1 MKKIFSYILPMFA
14 ALSFASCS
22 DLSSLENRVDSLE
35 SRVEALEK
43 GVNKI
48 NERVEAVQKLV
59 EGGTVSNV
67 VEKDGVYTITF
78 ADGKT
83 ITLNQGSVGVANPPV
98 MTVDGEGYWMVDYGK
113 GPEYVLSGDQ
123 KIKAIGTDG
132 VTPIFG
138 VDAESYWTVSYN
150 GGQSYEQVKDVNGN
164 PVKAVPDGGAVEDK
178 WFNSVSNTGTYLNVE
193 LKDGRVC
200 KLPIDVGF
208 SCVIDETAKLVY
220 FAPGETKT
228 FNLKMKSVASLMVT
242 APQGWTASVQ
252 SAVLSV
258 TAPLPT
264 KAISADSKTD
274 VCILAFSSNNLSSI
288 SKLRVALGTMPP
300 VSYPG
305 LYGKYYAGEDVTA
318 GDIVANKTNYPTV
331 NYITSSSEDKTLKTG
346 VNFVEADAMAEFPA
360 AGVKLP
366 IIVVGNVEGTRAELK
381 TTGQIKLLSTE
392 TIADN
397 VVVFKGIKL
406 STAGIGEGY
415 LLSNTMDNAIS
426 NFGFYDCR
434 LDVVGDKNLSYM
446 PVNRPVKAFVMRDCD
461 VKANSTKTPCYILQM
476 GNFEYEMSKL
486 SFVNNIFWSDMETV
500 TAEKAFA
507 LYSGRKVTTTELTVT
522 NNTIVNLYPQ
532 KSYAFCQVADMKG
545 GKISNNLFY
554 FDNYTVAAGDS
565 YTGIVKEEIK
575 ANVDE
580 SQYDS
585 FKMNYAIYAVDAVP
599 AKKMKVGQNTNKGQI
614 YNKNEADAAEM
625 FDFTPGST
633 NFDIAAG
640 IFKPKDPK
648 FGAKR

>member
-113 GPEYVLSGDQ
+113 GPEYVLSGNQ

-178 WFNSVSNTGTYLNVE
+178 WFNSVSATDGYLKVE

-200 KLPIDVGF
+200 KLPIDNGF

-228 FNLKMKSVASLMVT
+228 FNLKMTSVASLMVT
-242 APQGWTASVQ
+242 APQGWTASVE

-305 LYGKYYAGEDVTA
+305 LYGKYYGGEDVIV
-318 GDIVANKTNYPTV
+318 GDIVVNKTNYPTV

-360 AGVKLP
+360 AGVELP
-366 IIVVGNVEGTRAELK
+366 IIVAGNVEGTRAELK
-381 TTGQIKLLSTE
+381 TKSQIKLLSTE
-392 TIADN
+392 KTADN
-397 VVVFKGIKL
+397 VVIFKGIKL

-415 LLSNTMDNAIS
+415 LLSNTMDNAI
-426 NFGFYDCR
+426 NNLEFYDCR
-434 LDVVGDKNLSYM
+434 LDVVEDKNLSYM
-446 PVNRPVKAFVMRDCD
+446 LAARPVLSFEMKDCD
-461 VKANSTKTPCYILQM
+461 VLVNSSKTNCYILQM
-476 GNFEYEMSKL
+476 QASDYSMQKL
-486 SFVNNIFWSDMETV
+486 AFTNNIFWSDTENG
-500 TAEKAFA
+500 TAGFV
-507 LYSGRKVTTTELTVT
+507 LYSDRQATISNVTIN
-522 NNTIVNLYPQ
+522 NNTFVNVYPPAAYGYGQ
-532 KSYAFCQVADMKG
+532 MKSFSAG
-545 GKISNNLFY
+545 TISNNLVY
-554 FDNYTVAAGDS
+554 FENYQNRVAGKYS
-565 YTGIVKEEIK
+565 GFVKEENK
-575 ANVDE
+575 LSDDTYNN
-580 SQYDS
+580 SKS
-585 FKMNYAIYAVDAVP
+585 NYVIYASTIP
-599 AKKMKVGQNTNKGQI
+599 EKKLKVGTNATLNPGQI
-614 YNKNEADAAEM
+614 FNKTKAEAATEEM
-625 FDFTPGST
+625 FDFTSGST

-640 IFKPKDPK
+640 IFKPKKPE

>member
-113 GPEYVLSGDQ
+113 GPEYVLSGNQ

-178 WFNSVSNTGTYLNVE
+178 WFNSVSATDGYLKVE

-200 KLPIDVGF
+200 KLPIDIGF

-220 FAPGETKT
+220 FAPGEKKT
-228 FNLKMKSVASLMVT
+228 FKLKMNSVASLMVT
-242 APQGWTASVQ
+242 APQGWTASVER
-252 SAVLSV
+252 AVLSV

-274 VCILAFSSNNLSSI
+274 VCILAISSNNLSSI

-305 LYGKYYAGEDVTA
+305 LYGKYYGGEDVIV
-318 GDIVANKTNYPTV
+318 GDIVVNKTNYPTV

-360 AGVKLP
+360 AGVELP
-366 IIVVGNVEGTRAELK
+366 IIVAGNVEGTRAELK

-392 TIADN
+392 KTADN
-397 VVVFKGIKL
+397 VVIFKGIKL
-406 STAGIGEGY
+406 STAGIGENY
-415 LLSNTMDNAIS
+415 LLSNTLDNAI
-426 NFGFYDCR
+426 NNLEFYDCR
-434 LDVVGDKNLSYM
+434 LDIVEDKILSYM
-446 PVNRPVKAFVMRDCD
+446 LAARPVNSFEMKDCD
-461 VKANSTKTPCYILQM
+461 VLANSSKTNCYILQM
-476 GNFEYEMSKL
+476 QASDYSMQKL
-486 SFVNNIFWSDMETV
+486 VFTNNVFWSDTENG
-500 TAEKAFA
+500 TAGFV
-507 LYSGRKVTTTELTVT
+507 LYSDRQATISNVTIN
-522 NNTIVNLYPQ
+522 NNTFVNVYPPAAYGYGQ
-532 KSYAFCQVADMKG
+532 MKSFSAG
-545 GKISNNLFY
+545 TISNNLVY
-554 FDNYTVAAGDS
+554 FEDYENRVGKKYS
-565 YTGIVKEEIK
+565 GIVKEENK
-575 ANVDE
+575 LSDDTYN
-580 SQYDS
+580 DS
-585 FKMNYAIYAVDAVP
+585 KSNYVIYASTIP
-599 AKKMKVGQNTNKGQI
+599 EKKLKVGTNANLKPGQI
-614 YNKNEADAAEM
+614 FNKTKADPDVAEI
-625 FDFTPGST
+625 FDFTEGST

-640 IFKPKDPK
+640 IFKPKKPE

>member
-113 GPEYVLSGDQ
+113 GPEYVLSGNQ

-200 KLPIDVGF
+200 KLPIDIGF

-220 FAPGETKT
+220 FAPGEKKT
-228 FNLKMKSVASLMVT
+228 FNLKMEKVASLMVT
-242 APQGWTASVQ
+242 APQGWTASVE

-305 LYGKYYAGEDVTA
+305 LYGKYYGGEDVIV
-318 GDIVANKTNYPTV
+318 GDIVVNKTNYPTV

-360 AGVKLP
+360 AGVELP
-366 IIVVGNVEGTRAELK
+366 IIVAGNVEGTRAELK

-392 TIADN
+392 RTADN
-397 VVVFKGIKL
+397 VVIFKGIKL
-406 STAGIGEGY
+406 STAGIGENY
-415 LLSNTMDNAIS
+415 LLSNTLDNAIN

-434 LDVVGDKNLSYM
+434 LDIVEDKILSYM
-446 PVNRPVKAFVMRDCD
+446 LAARPVNSFEMKDCD
-461 VKANSTKTPCYILQM
+461 VLANSSKTNCYILQM
-476 GNFEYEMSKL
+476 QASDYSMQKL
-486 SFVNNIFWSDMETV
+486 VFTNNVFWSDTENG
-500 TAEKAFA
+500 TAGFV
-507 LYSGRKVTTTELTVT
+507 LYSDRQATISNVTIN
-522 NNTIVNLYPQ
+522 NNTFVNVYPPAAYGYGQ
-532 KSYAFCQVADMKG
+532 MKSFSAG
-545 GKISNNLFY
+545 TISNNLVY
-554 FDNYTVAAGDS
+554 FEDYENRVGKKYS
-565 YTGIVKEEIK
+565 GIVKEENK
-575 ANVDE
+575 LSDDTYN
-580 SQYDS
+580 DS
-585 FKMNYAIYAVDAVP
+585 KSNYVIYASTIP
-599 AKKMKVGQNTNKGQI
+599 EKKLKVGTNANLKPGQI
-614 YNKNEADAAEM
+614 FNKTKADPDVAEI
-625 FDFTPGST
+625 FDFTEGST

-640 IFKPKDPK
+640 IFKPKKPE

>member
-1 MKKIFSYILPMFA
+1 MKKIFSYILPVFA

-113 GPEYVLSGDQ
+113 GPEYVLSGNQ

-200 KLPIDVGF
+200 KLPIDIGF

-305 LYGKYYAGEDVTA
+305 LYGKYYAGEDVTV
-318 GDIVANKTNYPTV
+318 GDIVVNKTKYPTV
-331 NYITSSSEDKTLKTG
+331 NYITSSSEDKFLKTG

-397 VVVFKGIKL
+397 VVIFKGIKL

-446 PVNRPVKAFVMRDCD
+446 LAARPVNSFEMKDCD
-461 VKANSTKTPCYILQM
+461 VLANSSKTNCYILQM
-476 GNFEYEMSKL
+476 QASAYSMQKL
-486 SFVNNIFWSDMETV
+486 VFTNNVFWSDTENG
-500 TAEKAFA
+500 TAGFV
-507 LYSGRKVTTTELTVT
+507 LYSDRQATISNVTIN
-522 NNTIVNLYPQ
+522 NNTFVNVYPPAAYGYGQ
-532 KSYAFCQVADMKG
+532 MKSFSAG
-545 GKISNNLFY
+545 TISNNLVY
-554 FDNYTVAAGDS
+554 FENYQNRVGEKYS
-565 YTGIVKEEIK
+565 GFVKEENK
-575 ANVDE
+575 RSDDTYN
-580 SQYDS
+580 DS
-585 FKMNYAIYAVDAVP
+585 KSNYVIYASTIP
-599 AKKMKVGQNTNKGQI
+599 EKKLKVGTNANLKPGQI
-614 YNKNEADAAEM
+614 FNKTKTEAAEM
-625 FDFTPGST
+625 FDFTEGSA
-633 NFDIAAG
+633 NFNIAAG
-640 IFKPKDPK
+640 IFKPKKPEY
-648 FGAKR
+648 GAKR

>member
-35 SRVEALEK
+35 SRVEALEN
-43 GVNKI
+43 GVKKI

-113 GPEYVLSGDQ
+113 GPEYVLSGNQ

-178 WFNSVSNTGTYLNVE
+178 WFNSVSATDGYLKVE
-193 LKDGRVC
+193 LKDGTVC
-200 KLPIDVGF
+200 KLPIDNGF
-208 SCVIDETAKLVY
+208 RCVITGADELVY

-228 FNLKMKSVASLMVT
+228 FDLMMAKVVSLMVT
-242 APQGWTASVQ
+242 APQGWTASVR

-318 GDIVANKTNYPTV
+318 GDIVVNKTNYPTV

-397 VVVFKGIKL
+397 VVIFKGIKL
-406 STAGIGEGY
+406 STAGISEGY

-446 PVNRPVKAFVMRDCD
+446 LAARPVNSFEMKDCD
-461 VKANSTKTPCYILQM
+461 VLANSSKTNCYILQM
-476 GNFEYEMSKL
+476 QASAYSMQKL
-486 SFVNNIFWSDMETV
+486 VFTNNVFWSDTENG
-500 TAEKAFA
+500 TAGFV
-507 LYSGRKVTTTELTVT
+507 LYSDRQATISNVTIN
-522 NNTIVNLYPQ
+522 NNTFVNVYPPAAYGYGQ
-532 KSYAFCQVADMKG
+532 MKSFSAG
-545 GKISNNLFY
+545 TISNNLVY
-554 FDNYTVAAGDS
+554 FENYQNRVGEKYS
-565 YTGIVKEEIK
+565 GFVKEEIK
-575 ANVDE
+575 LSDDTYN
-580 SQYDS
+580 DS
-585 FKMNYAIYAVDAVP
+585 KSNYVIYASTIP
-599 AKKMKVGQNTNKGQI
+599 EKKLKVGTNATLKPGQI
-614 YNKNEADAAEM
+614 FNKTKTEAAEEM

>member
-43 GVNKI
+43 GVNKV

-113 GPEYVLSGDQ
+113 GPEYVLSGNQ

-305 LYGKYYAGEDVTA
+305 LYGKYYSGEDVTV
-318 GDIVANKTNYPTV
+318 GDIVVNKTNYPTV

-397 VVVFKGIKL
+397 VVIFKGIKL

-446 PVNRPVKAFVMRDCD
+446 LAARPVNSFEMKDCD
-461 VKANSTKTPCYILQM
+461 VLANSSKTNCYILQM
-476 GNFEYEMSKL
+476 QASAYSMQKL
-486 SFVNNIFWSDMETV
+486 VFTNNVFWSDTENG
-500 TAEKAFA
+500 TAGFV
-507 LYSGRKVTTTELTVT
+507 LYSDRQATISNVTIN
-522 NNTIVNLYPQ
+522 NNTFVNVYPPAAYGYGQ
-532 KSYAFCQVADMKG
+532 MKSFSAG
-545 GKISNNLFY
+545 TISNNLVY
-554 FDNYTVAAGDS
+554 FENYQNRVGDKYS
-565 YTGIVKEEIK
+565 GIVKEENK
-575 ANVDE
+575 LSDDTYN
-580 SQYDS
+580 DS
-585 FKMNYAIYAVDAVP
+585 KSNYVIYASTIP
-599 AKKMKVGQNTNKGQI
+599 EKKLKVGTNATLKPGQI
-614 YNKNEADAAEM
+614 FNKTKAEAAAEEM
-625 FDFTPGST
+625 FDFTEGST

>member
-113 GPEYVLSGDQ
+113 GPEYVLSGNQ

-305 LYGKYYAGEDVTA
+305 LYGKYYAGEDVTV
-318 GDIVANKTNYPTV
+318 GDIVVNKTNYPTV

-381 TTGQIKLLSTE
+381 ATGQIKLLSTE

-397 VVVFKGIKL
+397 VVIFKGIKL
-406 STAGIGEGY
+406 GTAGISEGY

-446 PVNRPVKAFVMRDCD
+446 LAARPVNSFEMKDCD
-461 VKANSTKTPCYILQM
+461 VLANSSKTNCYILQM
-476 GNFEYEMSKL
+476 QASAYSMQKL
-486 SFVNNIFWSDMETV
+486 VFTNNVFWSDTENGTV
-500 TAEKAFA
+500 GFV
-507 LYSGRKVTTTELTVT
+507 LYSDRQATISNVTIN
-522 NNTIVNLYPQ
+522 NNTFVNVYPPAAYGYGQ
-532 KSYAFCQVADMKG
+532 MKSFSAG
-545 GKISNNLFY
+545 TISNNLVHFE
-554 FDNYTVAAGDS
+554 NYQNRVGEKYS
-565 YTGIVKEEIK
+565 GFVKEENK
-575 ANVDE
+575 LSDDTYN
-580 SQYDS
+580 DS
-585 FKMNYAIYAVDAVP
+585 KSNYVIYASTIP
-599 AKKMKVGQNTNKGQI
+599 EKKLKVGTNATLKPGQI
-614 YNKNEADAAEM
+614 FNKTKTEAAEEM

>member
-113 GPEYVLSGDQ
+113 GPEYVLSGNQ

-200 KLPIDVGF
+200 KLPIDIGF

-220 FAPGETKT
+220 FAPGEKKT
-228 FNLKMKSVASLMVT
+228 FNLKMTSVASLMVT
-242 APQGWTASVQ
+242 APQGWTASVE

-258 TAPLPT
+258 TAPLLT

-305 LYGKYYAGEDVTA
+305 LYGKYYGGEDVIV
-318 GDIVANKTNYPTV
+318 GDIVVNKTNYPTV

-360 AGVKLP
+360 AGVELP
-366 IIVVGNVEGTRAELK
+366 IIVAGNVEGTRAELK

-392 TIADN
+392 RTADN
-397 VVVFKGIKL
+397 VVIFKGIKL

-415 LLSNTMDNAIS
+415 LLSNTMDNAI
-426 NFGFYDCR
+426 NNLEFYDCR
-434 LDVVGDKNLSYM
+434 LDIVEDKNLSYM
-446 PVNRPVKAFVMRDCD
+446 LAARPVLSFEMKDCD
-461 VKANSTKTPCYILQM
+461 VLANSSKTNCYILQM
-476 GNFEYEMSKL
+476 QASDYSMQKL
-486 SFVNNIFWSDMETV
+486 VFTNNVFWSDTENG
-500 TAEKAFA
+500 TAGFV
-507 LYSGRKVTTTELTVT
+507 LYSDRQATISNVTIN
-522 NNTIVNLYPQ
+522 NNTFVNVYPPAAYGYGQ
-532 KSYAFCQVADMKG
+532 MKSFSAG
-545 GKISNNLFY
+545 TISNNLVY
-554 FDNYTVAAGDS
+554 FEDYENRVGAKYSGF
-565 YTGIVKEEIK
+565 VKEENK
-575 ANVDE
+575 LSDDTYNN
-580 SQYDS
+580 SKS
-585 FKMNYAIYAVDAVP
+585 NYVIYASTIP
-599 AKKMKVGQNTNKGQI
+599 EKKLKVGTNATLNPGQI
-614 YNKNEADAAEM
+614 FNKTKAEAATEM
-625 FDFTPGST
+625 FDFTEGST

-640 IFKPKDPK
+640 IFKPKKPEY
-648 FGAKR
+648 GAKR

>member
-35 SRVEALEK
+35 SRVEALEN
-43 GVNKI
+43 GVKKI

-113 GPEYVLSGDQ
+113 GPEYVLSGNQ

-200 KLPIDVGF
+200 KLPIDIGF

-305 LYGKYYAGEDVTA
+305 LYGKYYAGEDVTV
-318 GDIVANKTNYPTV
+318 GDIVVNKTNYPTV

-346 VNFVEADAMAEFPA
+346 VNFVGADAMAEFPA

-397 VVVFKGIKL
+397 VVIFKGIKL

-446 PVNRPVKAFVMRDCD
+446 LAARPVNSFEMKDCD
-461 VKANSTKTPCYILQM
+461 VLANSSKTNCYILQM
-476 GNFEYEMSKL
+476 QASAYSMQKL
-486 SFVNNIFWSDMETV
+486 VFTNNVFWSDTENGTV
-500 TAEKAFA
+500 GFV
-507 LYSGRKVTTTELTVT
+507 LYSDRQATISNVTIN
-522 NNTIVNLYPQ
+522 NNTFVNVYPPAAYGYGQ
-532 KSYAFCQVADMKG
+532 MKSFSAG
-545 GKISNNLFY
+545 TISNNLVY
-554 FDNYTVAAGDS
+554 FENYQNRVGEKYS
-565 YTGIVKEEIK
+565 GFVKEENK
-575 ANVDE
+575 LSDDTYN
-580 SQYDS
+580 DS
-585 FKMNYAIYAVDAVP
+585 KSNYVIYASTIP
-599 AKKMKVGQNTNKGQI
+599 EKKLKVGTNATLKPGQI
-614 YNKNEADAAEM
+614 FNKTKTEAAEEM

>member
-113 GPEYVLSGDQ
+113 GPEYVLSGNQ

-178 WFNSVSNTGTYLNVE
+178 WFNSVSATDGYLNVE

-200 KLPIDVGF
+200 KLPIDIGF

-220 FAPGETKT
+220 FAPGEKKT
-228 FNLKMKSVASLMVT
+228 FNLKMTSVASLMVT
-242 APQGWTASVQ
+242 APQGWTASVE

-274 VCILAFSSNNLSSI
+274 VCILAISSNNLSSI

-305 LYGKYYAGEDVTA
+305 LYGKYYGGEDVIV
-318 GDIVANKTNYPTV
+318 GDIVVNKTNYPTV

-366 IIVVGNVEGTRAELK
+366 IIVAGNVEGTRAELK

-392 TIADN
+392 RTADN
-397 VVVFKGIKL
+397 VVIFKGIKL
-406 STAGIGEGY
+406 STAGIGENY
-415 LLSNTMDNAIS
+415 LLSNTLDNAI
-426 NFGFYDCR
+426 NNLEFYDCR
-434 LDVVGDKNLSYM
+434 LDVVEDKNLSYM
-446 PVNRPVKAFVMRDCD
+446 LAARPVLSFEMKDCD
-461 VKANSTKTPCYILQM
+461 VLANSSKTNCYILQM
-476 GNFEYEMSKL
+476 QASDYSMQKL
-486 SFVNNIFWSDMETV
+486 VFTNNVFWSDTENG
-500 TAEKAFA
+500 TAGFV
-507 LYSGRKVTTTELTVT
+507 LYSDRQATISNVTIN
-522 NNTIVNLYPQ
+522 NNTFVNVYPPAAYGYGQ
-532 KSYAFCQVADMKG
+532 MKSFSAG
-545 GKISNNLFY
+545 TISNNLVY
-554 FDNYTVAAGDS
+554 FENYQNRVGEKYS
-565 YTGIVKEEIK
+565 GIVKEENK
-575 ANVDE
+575 LSDDTYNN
-580 SQYDS
+580 SKS
-585 FKMNYAIYAVDAVP
+585 NYVIYASTIP
-599 AKKMKVGQNTNKGQI
+599 EKKLKVGTNANLKPGQI
-614 YNKNEADAAEM
+614 FNKTKEDPDVAEI

-640 IFKPKDPK
+640 IFKPKKPE

>member
-1 MKKIFSYILPMFA
+1 MKKIFSYILPVFA

-113 GPEYVLSGDQ
+113 GPEYVLSGNQ

-200 KLPIDVGF
+200 KLPIDIGF

-305 LYGKYYAGEDVTA
+305 LYGKYYAGEDVTV
-318 GDIVANKTNYPTV
+318 GDIVVNKTKYPTV
-331 NYITSSSEDKTLKTG
+331 NYITSSSEDKFLKTG

-397 VVVFKGIKL
+397 VVIFKGIKL

-446 PVNRPVKAFVMRDCD
+446 LAARPVNSFEMKDCD
-461 VKANSTKTPCYILQM
+461 VLANSSKTNCYILQM
-476 GNFEYEMSKL
+476 QASAYSMQKL
-486 SFVNNIFWSDMETV
+486 VFTNNVFWSDTENG
-500 TAEKAFA
+500 TAGFV
-507 LYSGRKVTTTELTVT
+507 LYSDRQATISNVTIN
-522 NNTIVNLYPQ
+522 NNTFVNVYPPAAYGYGQ
-532 KSYAFCQVADMKG
+532 MKSFSAG
-545 GKISNNLFY
+545 TISNNLVY
-554 FDNYTVAAGDS
+554 FENYQNRVGEKYS
-565 YTGIVKEEIK
+565 GFVKEENK
-575 ANVDE
+575 LSDDTYN
-580 SQYDS
+580 DS
-585 FKMNYAIYAVDAVP
+585 KSNYVIYASTIP
-599 AKKMKVGQNTNKGQI
+599 EKKLKVGTNANLKPGQI
-614 YNKNEADAAEM
+614 FNKTKTEAAEM
-625 FDFTPGST
+625 FDFTEGSA
-633 NFDIAAG
+633 NFNIAAG
-640 IFKPKDPK
+640 IFKPKKPEY
-648 FGAKR
+648 GAKR

>member
-113 GPEYVLSGDQ
+113 GPEYVLSGNQ

-318 GDIVANKTNYPTV
+318 GDIVVNKTNYPTV

-346 VNFVEADAMAEFPA
+346 VNFVGADAMAEFPA

-392 TIADN
+392 KTADN
-397 VVVFKGIKL
+397 VVIFKGIKL
-406 STAGIGEGY
+406 STAGISEGY

-446 PVNRPVKAFVMRDCD
+446 LAARPVNSFEMKDCD
-461 VKANSTKTPCYILQM
+461 VLANSSKTNCYILQM
-476 GNFEYEMSKL
+476 QASAYSMQKL
-486 SFVNNIFWSDMETV
+486 VFTNNVFWSDTENGTV
-500 TAEKAFA
+500 GFV
-507 LYSGRKVTTTELTVT
+507 LYSDRQATISNVTIN
-522 NNTIVNLYPQ
+522 NNTFVNVYPPAAYGYGQ
-532 KSYAFCQVADMKG
+532 MKSFSAG
-545 GKISNNLFY
+545 TISNNLVY
-554 FDNYTVAAGDS
+554 FENYQNRVGEKYS
-565 YTGIVKEEIK
+565 GFVKEENK
-575 ANVDE
+575 LSDDTYNN
-580 SQYDS
+580 SKS
-585 FKMNYAIYAVDAVP
+585 NYVIYASETIP
-599 AKKMKVGQNTNKGQI
+599 EKKLKVGTNATLKPGQI
-614 YNKNEADAAEM
+614 FNKTKTEAAEEM

-640 IFKPKDPK
+640 VFKPKNPE

>member
-1 MKKIFSYILPMFA
+1 MKKIFSYILPVFA

-35 SRVEALEK
+35 SRVEALEN

-113 GPEYVLSGDQ
+113 GPEYVLSGNQ

-178 WFNSVSNTGTYLNVE
+178 WFNSVSATDGYLKVE
-193 LKDGRVC
+193 LKDGTVC
-200 KLPIDVGF
+200 KLPIDNGF
-208 SCVIDETAKLVY
+208 RCVITGADELVY

-228 FNLKMKSVASLMVT
+228 FDLMMAKVASMMVT
-242 APQGWTASVQ
+242 APQGWTASVR

-274 VCILAFSSNNLSSI
+274 VCILAFSSNNLFSI

-305 LYGKYYAGEDVTA
+305 LYGKYYAGEDVTV
-318 GDIVANKTNYPTV
+318 GDIVVNKTNYPTV

-366 IIVVGNVEGTRAELK
+366 IIVAGNVEGTRAELK

-392 TIADN
+392 KTADN
-397 VVVFKGIKL
+397 VVIFKGIKL
-406 STAGIGEGY
+406 STAGIGENY
-415 LLSNTMDNAIS
+415 LLSNTLDNAI
-426 NFGFYDCR
+426 NNLEFYDCR
-434 LDVVGDKNLSYM
+434 LDVVGDKNLSYAN
-446 PVNRPVKAFVMRDCD
+446 PNRPVNKFVMKDCD
-461 VKANSTKTPCYILQM
+461 VRSNAITKDVNYILQI
-476 GNFEYEMSKL
+476 GNFAYTMDEL
-486 SFVNNIFWSDMETV
+486 TFTNNVFWSDGSNGTKGF
-500 TAEKAFA
+500 TLF
-507 LYSGRKVTTTELTVT
+507 SGRQVTVTELTVLS
-522 NNTIVNLYPQ
+522 NTFVNVYPQ
-532 KSYAFCQVADMKG
+532 ATYAYCQVVDMAG
-545 GKISNNLFY
+545 GDISKNLFY
-554 FDNYTVAAGDS
+554 FANYETIVNS
-565 YTGIVKEEIK
+565 YTGIVKEEDK
-575 ANVDE
+575 TKVDE
-580 SQYDS
+580 AQYEK
-585 FKMNYAIYAVDAVP
+585 FLMNYAIYAVDAVP

-614 YNKNEADAAEM
+614 YNKNKEQAVEM
-625 FDFTPGST
+625 FDLTEGSA
-633 NFDIAAG
+633 NFNIAAG
-640 IFKPKDPK
+640 IFKPKKPEY
-648 FGAKR
+648 GAKR

>member
-113 GPEYVLSGDQ
+113 GPEYVLSGNQ

-178 WFNSVSNTGTYLNVE
+178 WFNSVSATDGYLKVE

-200 KLPIDVGF
+200 KLPIDIGF

-220 FAPGETKT
+220 FAPGEMKT
-228 FNLKMKSVASLMVT
+228 FNLKMTSVASLMVT
-242 APQGWTASVQ
+242 APQGWTASVE

-305 LYGKYYAGEDVTA
+305 LYGKYYGGEDVIV
-318 GDIVANKTNYPTV
+318 GDIVVNKTNYPTV

-360 AGVKLP
+360 AGVELP
-366 IIVVGNVEGTRAELK
+366 IIVAGNVEGTRAELK

-392 TIADN
+392 KTADN
-397 VVVFKGIKL
+397 VVIFKGIKL

-415 LLSNTMDNAIS
+415 LLSNTMDNAI
-426 NFGFYDCR
+426 NNLEFYDCR
-434 LDVVGDKNLSYM
+434 LDIVEDKNLSYM
-446 PVNRPVKAFVMRDCD
+446 LAARPVLSFEMKDCD
-461 VKANSTKTPCYILQM
+461 VLANSSKTNCYILQM
-476 GNFEYEMSKL
+476 QASDYSMQKL
-486 SFVNNIFWSDMETV
+486 VFTNNIFWSDTENG
-500 TAEKAFA
+500 TAGFV
-507 LYSGRKVTTTELTVT
+507 LYSDRQATISNVTIN
-522 NNTIVNLYPQ
+522 NNTFVNVYPPAAYGYGQ
-532 KSYAFCQVADMKG
+532 MKSFSAG
-545 GKISNNLFY
+545 TISNNLVY
-554 FDNYTVAAGDS
+554 FEDYENRVGGKYS
-565 YTGIVKEEIK
+565 GIVKEENK
-575 ANVDE
+575 LSDDTYN
-580 SQYDS
+580 DS
-585 FKMNYAIYAVDAVP
+585 KSNYVIYASTIP
-599 AKKMKVGQNTNKGQI
+599 EKKLKVGTNANLKPGQI
-614 YNKNEADAAEM
+614 FNKTKADPDVAEI
-625 FDFTPGST
+625 FDFTEGST
-633 NFDIAAG
+633 NFNIAAG
-640 IFKPKDPK
+640 IFKPKKPE

>member
-35 SRVEALEK
+35 SRVEALEN
-43 GVNKI
+43 GVKKI
-48 NERVEAVQKLV
+48 NERVDAVQKLV

-113 GPEYVLSGDQ
+113 GPEYVLSGNQ

-178 WFNSVSNTGTYLNVE
+178 WFNSVSATDGYLKVE
-193 LKDGRVC
+193 LKDGTVC
-200 KLPIDVGF
+200 RLPIDNGF
-208 SCVIDETAKLVY
+208 RCVITGADELVY

-228 FNLKMKSVASLMVT
+228 FNLMMAKVASMMVT
-242 APQGWTASVQ
+242 APQGWTASVS

-305 LYGKYYAGEDVTA
+305 LYGKYYAGEDVTV
-318 GDIVANKTNYPTV
+318 GDIVVNKTNYPTV

-397 VVVFKGIKL
+397 VVIFRGIKL
-406 STAGIGEGY
+406 STAGISEGY

-434 LDVVGDKNLSYM
+434 LDVVEDKNLSYM
-446 PVNRPVKAFVMRDCD
+446 LAARPVNSFEMKDCD
-461 VKANSTKTPCYILQM
+461 VLANSSKTNCYILQM
-476 GNFEYEMSKL
+476 QASAYSMQKL
-486 SFVNNIFWSDMETV
+486 VFTNNVFWSDTENG
-500 TAEKAFA
+500 TAGFV
-507 LYSGRKVTTTELTVT
+507 LYSDRQATISNVAIN
-522 NNTIVNLYPQ
+522 NNTFVNVYPPAAYGYGQ
-532 KSYAFCQVADMKG
+532 MKSFSAG
-545 GKISNNLFY
+545 TISNNLVY
-554 FDNYTVAAGDS
+554 FENYQNRVGEKYS
-565 YTGIVKEEIK
+565 GFVKEENK
-575 ANVDE
+575 LSDDTYN
-580 SQYDS
+580 DS
-585 FKMNYAIYAVDAVP
+585 KSNYVIYASTIP
-599 AKKMKVGQNTNKGQI
+599 EKKLKVGTNATLKPGQI
-614 YNKNEADAAEM
+614 FNKTKTEAAEEM

>member
-43 GVNKI
+43 GLNKI

-113 GPEYVLSGDQ
+113 GPEYVLSGNQ

-132 VTPIFG
+132 VTPVFG

-178 WFNSVSNTGTYLNVE
+178 WFNSVSATDGYLKVE
-193 LKDGRVC
+193 LKNGTVC
-200 KLPIDVGF
+200 RLPIDNGF
-208 SCVIDETAKLVY
+208 RCVITGADELVY

-228 FNLKMKSVASLMVT
+228 FNLMMAKVASMMVT
-242 APQGWTASVQ
+242 APQGWTASVS

-318 GDIVANKTNYPTV
+318 GDIVVNKTNYPTV

-397 VVVFKGIKL
+397 VVIFKGIKL
-406 STAGIGEGY
+406 STAGISEGY

-446 PVNRPVKAFVMRDCD
+446 LAARPVNSFEMKDCD
-461 VKANSTKTPCYILQM
+461 VLANSSKTNCYILQM
-476 GNFEYEMSKL
+476 QASVYSMQKL
-486 SFVNNIFWSDMETV
+486 VFTNNVFWSDTENGTV
-500 TAEKAFA
+500 GFV
-507 LYSGRKVTTTELTVT
+507 LYSDRQATISNVTIN
-522 NNTIVNLYPQ
+522 NNTFVNVYPPATYGYGQ
-532 KSYAFCQVADMKG
+532 MKSFSAG
-545 GKISNNLFY
+545 TISNNLVY
-554 FDNYTVAAGDS
+554 FENYQNRVGEKYS
-565 YTGIVKEEIK
+565 GIVKEEIK
-575 ANVDE
+575 LSDDTYN
-580 SQYDS
+580 DS
-585 FKMNYAIYAVDAVP
+585 KSNYVIYASTIPD
-599 AKKMKVGQNTNKGQI
+599 KKLKVGTNANLKPGQI
-614 YNKNEADAAEM
+614 FNKTKADPDVAEI
-625 FDFTPGST
+625 FDFTEGST

-640 IFKPKDPK
+640 VFKPKKPE

>member
-1 MKKIFSYILPMFA
+1 M
-14 ALSFASCS
+14 
-22 DLSSLENRVDSLE
+22 DSLE

-113 GPEYVLSGDQ
+113 GPEYVLSGNQ

-178 WFNSVSNTGTYLNVE
+178 WFNSVSATDGYLKVE

-200 KLPIDVGF
+200 KLPIDTGF

-228 FNLKMKSVASLMVT
+228 FNLKMNKVASLMVT
-242 APQGWTASVQ
+242 APQGWTASVE

-305 LYGKYYAGEDVTA
+305 LYGKYYGGEDVIV
-318 GDIVANKTNYPTV
+318 GDIVVNKTNYPTV

-360 AGVKLP
+360 DGVKLP
-366 IIVVGNVEGTRAELK
+366 MIVVGNVEGTRAELK

-397 VVVFKGIKL
+397 VVIFRGIKL
-406 STAGIGEGY
+406 STAGISEGY
-415 LLSNTMDNAIS
+415 LLSNTMDNAI
-426 NFGFYDCR
+426 NNLEFYDCR

-446 PVNRPVKAFVMRDCD
+446 LAARPVNSFEMKDCD
-461 VKANSTKTPCYILQM
+461 VLANSSKTNCYILQM
-476 GNFEYEMSKL
+476 QASAYSMQKL
-486 SFVNNIFWSDMETV
+486 VFTNNVFWSDTENG
-500 TAEKAFA
+500 TAGFV
-507 LYSGRKVTTTELTVT
+507 LYSDRQATISNVTIN
-522 NNTIVNLYPQ
+522 NNTFVNVYPPAAYGYGQ
-532 KSYAFCQVADMKG
+532 MKSFSAG
-545 GKISNNLFY
+545 TISNNLVY
-554 FDNYTVAAGDS
+554 FENYKNRVGDKYS
-565 YTGIVKEEIK
+565 GIVKEENK
-575 ANVDE
+575 LSDDTYN
-580 SQYDS
+580 DS
-585 FKMNYAIYAVDAVP
+585 KSNYVIYASTIPD
-599 AKKMKVGQNTNKGQI
+599 KKLKVGTNANLKPGQI
-614 YNKNEADAAEM
+614 FNKTKADAAEM
-625 FDFTPGST
+625 FDFTEGST

-640 IFKPKDPK
+640 VFKPKKPEY
-648 FGAKR
+648 GAKR

>member
-1 MKKIFSYILPMFA
+1 MFA
-14 ALSFASCS
+14 ALWFASCS

-59 EGGTVSNV
+59 EGGTVSNI

-113 GPEYVLSGDQ
+113 GPEYVLSGNQ

-178 WFNSVSNTGTYLNVE
+178 WFNSVSATDGYLKVE

-200 KLPIDVGF
+200 KLPIDIGF

-228 FNLKMKSVASLMVT
+228 FNLKMNKVASLMVT
-242 APQGWTASVQ
+242 APQGWTASVE

-305 LYGKYYAGEDVTA
+305 LYGKYYGGEDVIV
-318 GDIVANKTNYPTV
+318 GDIVVNKTNYPTV

-366 IIVVGNVEGTRAELK
+366 IMVVGNVEGTRAELK

-392 TIADN
+392 KTADN
-397 VVVFKGIKL
+397 VVIFKGIKL
-406 STAGIGEGY
+406 STAGIGENY
-415 LLSNTMDNAIS
+415 LLSNTLDNAI
-426 NFGFYDCR
+426 NNLEFYDCR
-434 LDVVGDKNLSYM
+434 LDVVEDKILSYM
-446 PVNRPVKAFVMRDCD
+446 LAARPVLSFEMKDCD
-461 VKANSTKTPCYILQM
+461 VLVNSSKTNCYILQM
-476 GNFEYEMSKL
+476 QASDYSMQKL
-486 SFVNNIFWSDMETV
+486 VFTNNIFWSDTENG
-500 TAEKAFA
+500 TAGFV
-507 LYSGRKVTTTELTVT
+507 LYSDRQATISNVTIN
-522 NNTIVNLYPQ
+522 NNTFVNVYPPAAYGYGQ
-532 KSYAFCQVADMKG
+532 MKSFSAG
-545 GKISNNLFY
+545 TISNNLVY
-554 FDNYTVAAGDS
+554 FENYQNRVGEKYS
-565 YTGIVKEEIK
+565 GFVKEENK
-575 ANVDE
+575 LSDDTYNN
-580 SQYDS
+580 SKS
-585 FKMNYAIYAVDAVP
+585 NYVIYASTIP
-599 AKKMKVGQNTNKGQI
+599 EKKLKVGTNATLNPGQI
-614 YNKNEADAAEM
+614 FNKTKAEAATEI

-640 IFKPKDPK
+640 IFKPKKPE

>member
-1 MKKIFSYILPMFA
+1 MKKIFSYILPVFA

-113 GPEYVLSGDQ
+113 GPEYVLSGNQ

-178 WFNSVSNTGTYLNVE
+178 WFNSVSATDGYLKVE
-193 LKDGRVC
+193 LKDGTVC
-200 KLPIDVGF
+200 NLSIDNGF
-208 SCVIDETAKLVY
+208 RCVITGADELVY

-228 FNLKMKSVASLMVT
+228 FDLMMAKVASLMVT
-242 APQGWTASVQ
+242 APQGWTASVS

-305 LYGKYYAGEDVTA
+305 LYGKYYSGEDVTV
-318 GDIVANKTNYPTV
+318 GDIVVNKTKYPTV
-331 NYITSSSEDKTLKTG
+331 NYITSSSEDKTLKSG

-381 TTGQIKLLSTE
+381 TTSQIKLLSTE

-397 VVVFKGIKL
+397 VVIFKGIKL

-434 LDVVGDKNLSYM
+434 LDVVEDKNLSYM
-446 PVNRPVKAFVMRDCD
+446 LAARPVNSFEMKDCD
-461 VKANSTKTPCYILQM
+461 VLANSSKTNCYILQM
-476 GNFEYEMSKL
+476 QASAYSMQKL
-486 SFVNNIFWSDMETV
+486 VFTNNVFWSDTENG
-500 TAEKAFA
+500 TAGFV
-507 LYSGRKVTTTELTVT
+507 LYSDRQATISNVTIN
-522 NNTIVNLYPQ
+522 NNTFVNVYPPAAYGYGQ
-532 KSYAFCQVADMKG
+532 MKSFSAG
-545 GKISNNLFY
+545 TISNNLVY
-554 FDNYTVAAGDS
+554 FENYQNRVGEKYS
-565 YTGIVKEEIK
+565 GFVKEENK
-575 ANVDE
+575 LSDDTYN
-580 SQYDS
+580 DS
-585 FKMNYAIYAVDAVP
+585 KSNYVIYASTIP
-599 AKKMKVGQNTNKGQI
+599 EKKLKVGTNATLKPGQI
-614 YNKNEADAAEM
+614 FNKTKTEAAEEM

>member
-113 GPEYVLSGDQ
+113 GPEYVLSGNQ

-178 WFNSVSNTGTYLNVE
+178 WFNSVSATDGYLKVE

-200 KLPIDVGF
+200 KLPIDIGF

-220 FAPGETKT
+220 FAPGEKKT
-228 FNLKMKSVASLMVT
+228 FNLKMTSVASLMVT
-242 APQGWTASVQ
+242 APQGWTASVE

-305 LYGKYYAGEDVTA
+305 LYGKYYGGEDVIV
-318 GDIVANKTNYPTV
+318 GDIVVNKTNYPTV

-360 AGVKLP
+360 AGVELP
-366 IIVVGNVEGTRAELK
+366 IIVAGNVEGTRAELK

-392 TIADN
+392 RTADN
-397 VVVFKGIKL
+397 VVIFKGIKL

-415 LLSNTMDNAIS
+415 LLSNTMDNAI
-426 NFGFYDCR
+426 NNLEFYDCR
-434 LDVVGDKNLSYM
+434 LDVVEDKILSYM
-446 PVNRPVKAFVMRDCD
+446 LAARPVLSFEMKDCD
-461 VKANSTKTPCYILQM
+461 VLVNSSKTNCYILQM
-476 GNFEYEMSKL
+476 QASDYSMQKL
-486 SFVNNIFWSDMETV
+486 VFTNNVFWSDTENG
-500 TAEKAFA
+500 TAGFV
-507 LYSGRKVTTTELTVT
+507 LYSDRQATISNVAIN
-522 NNTIVNLYPQ
+522 NNTFVNVYPPAAYGYGQ
-532 KSYAFCQVADMKG
+532 MKSFSAG
-545 GKISNNLFY
+545 TISNNLVY
-554 FDNYTVAAGDS
+554 FEDYENRVGAKYS
-565 YTGIVKEEIK
+565 GIVKEENK
-575 ANVDE
+575 LSDDTYN
-580 SQYDS
+580 DS
-585 FKMNYAIYAVDAVP
+585 KSNYVIYASTIP
-599 AKKMKVGQNTNKGQI
+599 EKKLKVGTNANLKPGQI
-614 YNKNEADAAEM
+614 FNKTKADPDVAEI
-625 FDFTPGST
+625 FDFTEGST

-640 IFKPKDPK
+640 VFKPKKPE

>member
-1 MKKIFSYILPMFA
+1 M
-14 ALSFASCS
+14 
-22 DLSSLENRVDSLE
+22 DSLE
-35 SRVEALEK
+35 SRVEALEN
-43 GVNKI
+43 GVKKI

-113 GPEYVLSGDQ
+113 GPEYVLSGNQ

-200 KLPIDVGF
+200 KLPIDIGF

-305 LYGKYYAGEDVTA
+305 LYGKYYAGEDVTV
-318 GDIVANKTNYPTV
+318 GDIVVNKTKYPTV

-397 VVVFKGIKL
+397 VVIFKGIKL
-406 STAGIGEGY
+406 STAGISEGY
-415 LLSNTMDNAIS
+415 LLSNTLDNAI
-426 NFGFYDCR
+426 NNLEFYDCR
-434 LDVVGDKNLSYM
+434 LDVVEDKTLSYAN
-446 PVNRPVKAFVMRDCD
+446 PNRPVYKFVMKDCD
-461 VKANSTKTPCYILQM
+461 VLANAITKDVNYILQ
-476 GNFEYEMSKL
+476 
-486 SFVNNIFWSDMETV
+486 IITV
-500 TAEKAFA
+500 H
-507 LYSGRKVTTTELTVT
+507 
-522 NNTIVNLYPQ
+522 
-532 KSYAFCQVADMKG
+532 
-545 GKISNNLFY
+545 
-554 FDNYTVAAGDS
+554 
-565 YTGIVKEEIK
+565 
-575 ANVDE
+575 
-580 SQYDS
+580 
-585 FKMNYAIYAVDAVP
+585 
-599 AKKMKVGQNTNKGQI
+599 
-614 YNKNEADAAEM
+614 
-625 FDFTPGST
+625 
-633 NFDIAAG
+633 
-640 IFKPKDPK
+640 
-648 FGAKR
+648 

>member
-43 GVNKI
+43 GVNKV
-48 NERVEAVQKLV
+48 NEKVEAVQKLV

-113 GPEYVLSGDQ
+113 GPEYVLSGNQ

-178 WFNSVSNTGTYLNVE
+178 WFNSVSATDGYLKVE
-193 LKDGRVC
+193 LKDGTVC
-200 KLPIDVGF
+200 RLPIDNGF
-208 SCVIDETAKLVY
+208 RCVITGADELVY

-228 FNLKMKSVASLMVT
+228 FNLMMAKVASMMVT
-242 APQGWTASVQ
+242 APQGWTASVS

-318 GDIVANKTNYPTV
+318 GDIVVNKTNYPTV

-397 VVVFKGIKL
+397 VVIFKGIKL
-406 STAGIGEGY
+406 STAGISEGY

-446 PVNRPVKAFVMRDCD
+446 LAARPVNSFEMKDCD
-461 VKANSTKTPCYILQM
+461 VLANSSKTNCYILQM
-476 GNFEYEMSKL
+476 QASAYSMQKL
-486 SFVNNIFWSDMETV
+486 VFTNNIFWSDTENG
-500 TAEKAFA
+500 TAGFV
-507 LYSGRKVTTTELTVT
+507 LYSDRQATISNVTIN
-522 NNTIVNLYPQ
+522 NNTFVNVYPPAAYGYGQ
-532 KSYAFCQVADMKG
+532 MKSFSAG
-545 GKISNNLFY
+545 TISNNLVY
-554 FDNYTVAAGDS
+554 FENYQNRVGEKYS
-565 YTGIVKEEIK
+565 GFVKEENK
-575 ANVDE
+575 LSDDTYN
-580 SQYDS
+580 DS
-585 FKMNYAIYAVDAVP
+585 KSNYVIYASTIPD
-599 AKKMKVGQNTNKGQI
+599 KKLKVGTNANLKPGQI
-614 YNKNEADAAEM
+614 FNKTKADPDVAEI
-625 FDFTPGST
+625 FDFTEGST
-633 NFDIAAG
+633 NFNIAAG
-640 IFKPKDPK
+640 IFKPKKPE

>member
-98 MTVDGEGYWMVDYGK
+98 MTVDGDGYWMVDYGK
-113 GPEYVLSGDQ
+113 GPEYVLSGNQ

-178 WFNSVSNTGTYLNVE
+178 WFNSISNTGTYLKVE

-200 KLPIDVGF
+200 KLPIDIGF

-220 FAPGETKT
+220 FAPGEMKT
-228 FNLKMKSVASLMVT
+228 FNLKMTNVASLMVT
-242 APQGWTASVQ
+242 APQGWTASVE

-305 LYGKYYAGEDVTA
+305 LYGKYYGGEDVIV
-318 GDIVANKTNYPTV
+318 GDIVVNKTNYPTV

-360 AGVKLP
+360 AGVELP
-366 IIVVGNVEGTRAELK
+366 IIVAGNVEGTRAELK

-392 TIADN
+392 KTADN
-397 VVVFKGIKL
+397 VVIFKGIKL

-415 LLSNTMDNAIS
+415 LLSNTMDNAI
-426 NFGFYDCR
+426 NNLEFYDCR

-446 PVNRPVKAFVMRDCD
+446 LAARPVLSFEMKDCD
-461 VKANSTKTPCYILQM
+461 VLANSSKTNCYILQM
-476 GNFEYEMSKL
+476 QASDYSMQKL
-486 SFVNNIFWSDMETV
+486 VFTNNVFWSDTENG
-500 TAEKAFA
+500 TAGFV
-507 LYSGRKVTTTELTVT
+507 LYSDRQATISNVTIN
-522 NNTIVNLYPQ
+522 NNTFVNVYPPAAYGYGQ
-532 KSYAFCQVADMKG
+532 MKSFSAG
-545 GKISNNLFY
+545 TISNNLVY
-554 FDNYTVAAGDS
+554 FEDYENRVGAKYS
-565 YTGIVKEEIK
+565 GIVKEENK
-575 ANVDE
+575 LSDDTYN
-580 SQYDS
+580 DS
-585 FKMNYAIYAVDAVP
+585 KSNYVIYASTIP
-599 AKKMKVGQNTNKGQI
+599 EKKLKVGTNATLKPGQI
-614 YNKNEADAAEM
+614 FNKTKEDPDVAEI

-633 NFDIAAG
+633 NFNIAAG
-640 IFKPKDPK
+640 IFKPKKPE

>member
-35 SRVEALEK
+35 SRVEALEN

-113 GPEYVLSGDQ
+113 GPEYVLSGNQ

-178 WFNSVSNTGTYLNVE
+178 WFNSVSATDGYLKVE
-193 LKDGRVC
+193 LKDGTVC
-200 KLPIDVGF
+200 RLPIDNGF
-208 SCVIDETAKLVY
+208 RCVITGADELVY

-228 FNLKMKSVASLMVT
+228 FNLMMAKVASMMVT
-242 APQGWTASVQ
+242 APQGWTASVS

-305 LYGKYYAGEDVTA
+305 LYGKYYAGEDVTV
-318 GDIVANKTNYPTV
+318 GDIVVNKTNYPTV

-397 VVVFKGIKL
+397 VVIFKGIKL

-446 PVNRPVKAFVMRDCD
+446 LAARPVNSFEMKDCD
-461 VKANSTKTPCYILQM
+461 VLANSSKTNCYILQM
-476 GNFEYEMSKL
+476 QASAYSMQKL
-486 SFVNNIFWSDMETV
+486 VFTNNVFWSDTENGTV
-500 TAEKAFA
+500 GFV
-507 LYSGRKVTTTELTVT
+507 LYSDRQATISNVTIN
-522 NNTIVNLYPQ
+522 NNTFVNVYPPAAYGYGQ
-532 KSYAFCQVADMKG
+532 MKSFSAG
-545 GKISNNLFY
+545 TISNNLVY
-554 FDNYTVAAGDS
+554 FENYQNRVGEKYS
-565 YTGIVKEEIK
+565 GFVKEENK
-575 ANVDE
+575 LSDDTYN
-580 SQYDS
+580 DS
-585 FKMNYAIYAVDAVP
+585 KSNYVIYASTIP
-599 AKKMKVGQNTNKGQI
+599 EKKLKVGTNANLKPGQI
-614 YNKNEADAAEM
+614 FNKTKAEAAEM

-640 IFKPKDPK
+640 VFKPKDPK

>member
-113 GPEYVLSGDQ
+113 GPEYVLSGNQ

-305 LYGKYYAGEDVTA
+305 LYGKYYGGEDVIV
-318 GDIVANKTNYPTV
+318 GDIVVNKTNYPTV

-360 AGVKLP
+360 TGVKLP
-366 IIVVGNVEGTRAELK
+366 IIVAGNVEGTRAELK

-392 TIADN
+392 KTADN
-397 VVVFKGIKL
+397 VVIFKGIKL

-446 PVNRPVKAFVMRDCD
+446 LAARPVNSFEMKDCD
-461 VKANSTKTPCYILQM
+461 VLANSSKTNCYILQM
-476 GNFEYEMSKL
+476 QASVYSMQKL
-486 SFVNNIFWSDMETV
+486 VFTNNVFWSDTENG
-500 TAEKAFA
+500 TAGFV
-507 LYSGRKVTTTELTVT
+507 LYSDRQATISNVTIN
-522 NNTIVNLYPQ
+522 NNTFVNVYPPAAYGYGQ
-532 KSYAFCQVADMKG
+532 MKSFSAG
-545 GKISNNLFY
+545 TISNNLVY
-554 FDNYTVAAGDS
+554 FENYQNRVGEKYS
-565 YTGIVKEEIK
+565 GFVKEENK
-575 ANVDE
+575 LSDDTYN
-580 SQYDS
+580 DS
-585 FKMNYAIYAVDAVP
+585 KSNYVIYASTIP
-599 AKKMKVGQNTNKGQI
+599 EKKLKVGTNATLKPGQI
-614 YNKNEADAAEM
+614 FNKTKTEAAEEM

>member
-113 GPEYVLSGDQ
+113 GPEYVLSGNQ

-138 VDAESYWTVSYN
+138 VDSESYWTVSYN

-178 WFNSVSNTGTYLNVE
+178 WFNSVSNTGTYLKVE

-200 KLPIDVGF
+200 KLPIDIGF

-220 FAPGETKT
+220 FAPGEMKT
-228 FNLKMKSVASLMVT
+228 FNLKMTNVASLMVT
-242 APQGWTASVQ
+242 APQGWTASVE

-305 LYGKYYAGEDVTA
+305 LYGKYYGGEDVIV
-318 GDIVANKTNYPTV
+318 GDIVVNKTNYPTV

-360 AGVKLP
+360 AGVELP
-366 IIVVGNVEGTRAELK
+366 IIVAGNVEGTRAELK

-392 TIADN
+392 KTADN
-397 VVVFKGIKL
+397 VVIFKGIKL
-406 STAGIGEGY
+406 STAGIGENY
-415 LLSNTMDNAIS
+415 LLSNTLDNAI
-426 NFGFYDCR
+426 NNLEFYDCR
-434 LDVVGDKNLSYM
+434 LDVVEDKILSYM
-446 PVNRPVKAFVMRDCD
+446 LAARPVLSFEMKDCD
-461 VKANSTKTPCYILQM
+461 VLVNSSKTNCYILQM
-476 GNFEYEMSKL
+476 QASDYSMQKL
-486 SFVNNIFWSDMETV
+486 VFTNNVFWSDTENG
-500 TAEKAFA
+500 TAGFV
-507 LYSGRKVTTTELTVT
+507 LYSDRQATISNVTIN
-522 NNTIVNLYPQ
+522 NNTFVNVYPPAAYGYGQ
-532 KSYAFCQVADMKG
+532 MKSFSAG
-545 GKISNNLFY
+545 TISNNLVY
-554 FDNYTVAAGDS
+554 FEDYENRVGAKYSGF
-565 YTGIVKEEIK
+565 VKEENK
-575 ANVDE
+575 LSDDTYNN
-580 SQYDS
+580 SKS
-585 FKMNYAIYAVDAVP
+585 NYVIYASTIP
-599 AKKMKVGQNTNKGQI
+599 EKKLKVGTNANLKPGQI
-614 YNKNEADAAEM
+614 FNKTKEDTDVAEI

-640 IFKPKDPK
+640 IFKPKKPEY
-648 FGAKR
+648 GAKR

>member
-35 SRVEALEK
+35 SRVEALEN
-43 GVNKI
+43 GVKKI
-48 NERVEAVQKLV
+48 NERVDAVQKLV

-113 GPEYVLSGDQ
+113 GPEYVLSGNQ

-178 WFNSVSNTGTYLNVE
+178 WFNSVSNTGTYLKVE

-200 KLPIDVGF
+200 KLPIDIGF

-242 APQGWTASVQ
+242 APQGWTASVE

-318 GDIVANKTNYPTV
+318 GDIVVNKTNYPTV

-392 TIADN
+392 KTADN
-397 VVVFKGIKL
+397 VVIFKGIKL

-415 LLSNTMDNAIS
+415 LLSNTMDNAI
-426 NFGFYDCR
+426 NNLEFYDCR
-434 LDVVGDKNLSYM
+434 LDVVEDKNLSYM
-446 PVNRPVKAFVMRDCD
+446 LAARPVNSFEMKDCD
-461 VKANSTKTPCYILQM
+461 VLANSSKTNCYILQM
-476 GNFEYEMSKL
+476 QASDYSMQKL
-486 SFVNNIFWSDMETV
+486 VFTNNIFWSDTENG
-500 TAEKAFA
+500 TAGFV
-507 LYSGRKVTTTELTVT
+507 LYSDRQATISNVTIN
-522 NNTIVNLYPQ
+522 NNTFVNVYPPAAYGYGQ
-532 KSYAFCQVADMKG
+532 MKSFSAG
-545 GKISNNLFY
+545 TISNNLVY
-554 FDNYTVAAGDS
+554 FENYQNRVGEKYS
-565 YTGIVKEEIK
+565 GFVKEEIK
-575 ANVDE
+575 LSDDTYNN
-580 SQYDS
+580 SKS
-585 FKMNYAIYAVDAVP
+585 NYVIYASTIP
-599 AKKMKVGQNTNKGQI
+599 EKKLKVGTNATLKPGQI
-614 YNKNEADAAEM
+614 FNKTKADPDVTEM
-625 FDFTPGST
+625 FDFTEGST
-633 NFDIAAG
+633 NFNIAAG
-640 IFKPKDPK
+640 VFKPKDPK

>member
-35 SRVEALEK
+35 SRVEALEN
-43 GVNKI
+43 GVKKV
-48 NERVEAVQKLV
+48 NERVGAVQKLV

-113 GPEYVLSGDQ
+113 GPEYVLSGNQ

-178 WFNSVSNTGTYLNVE
+178 WFNSVSATDGYLKVE
-193 LKDGRVC
+193 LKDGTVC
-200 KLPIDVGF
+200 RLPIDNGF
-208 SCVIDETAKLVY
+208 RCVITGADELVY

-228 FNLKMKSVASLMVT
+228 FNLMMAKVASMMVT
-242 APQGWTASVQ
+242 APQGWTASVS

-305 LYGKYYAGEDVTA
+305 LYGKYYAGEDVTV
-318 GDIVANKTNYPTV
+318 GDIVVNKTNYPTV

-397 VVVFKGIKL
+397 VVIFKGIKL
-406 STAGIGEGY
+406 STAGISENY

-434 LDVVGDKNLSYM
+434 LDVVEDKNLSYM
-446 PVNRPVKAFVMRDCD
+446 LAARPVNSFEMKDCD
-461 VKANSTKTPCYILQM
+461 VLANSSKTNCYILQM
-476 GNFEYEMSKL
+476 QASAYSMQKL
-486 SFVNNIFWSDMETV
+486 VFTNNVFWSDTENG
-500 TAEKAFA
+500 TAGFV
-507 LYSGRKVTTTELTVT
+507 LYSDRQATISNVTIN
-522 NNTIVNLYPQ
+522 NNTFVNVYPPAAYGYGQ
-532 KSYAFCQVADMKG
+532 MKSFSAG
-545 GKISNNLFY
+545 TISNNLVY
-554 FDNYTVAAGDS
+554 FENYQNRVGEKYS
-565 YTGIVKEEIK
+565 GFVKEENK
-575 ANVDE
+575 LSDDTYN
-580 SQYDS
+580 DS
-585 FKMNYAIYAVDAVP
+585 KSNYVIYASTIP
-599 AKKMKVGQNTNKGQI
+599 EKKLKVGTNANLKPGQI
-614 YNKNEADAAEM
+614 FNKTKAEAAEM

-640 IFKPKDPK
+640 VFKPKKPE

>member
-83 ITLNQGSVGVANPPV
+83 ITLNQGSVGIANPPV

-113 GPEYVLSGDQ
+113 GPEYVLSGNQ

-164 PVKAVPDGGAVEDK
+164 PVKAVPDGGSVEDK
-178 WFNSVSNTGTYLNVE
+178 WFNSVSATDGYLKVE

-200 KLPIDVGF
+200 KLPIDIGF

-220 FAPGETKT
+220 FAPGEKKT
-228 FNLKMKSVASLMVT
+228 FNLKMTSVASLMVT

-305 LYGKYYAGEDVTA
+305 LYGKYYGGEDVIV
-318 GDIVANKTNYPTV
+318 GDIVVNKTNYPTV

-360 AGVKLP
+360 AGVELP
-366 IIVVGNVEGTRAELK
+366 IIVAGNVEGTRAELK

-392 TIADN
+392 RTADN
-397 VVVFKGIKL
+397 VVIFKGIKL

-415 LLSNTMDNAIS
+415 LLSNTLDNAI
-426 NFGFYDCR
+426 NNLEFYDCR
-434 LDVVGDKNLSYM
+434 LDVVEDKNLSYM
-446 PVNRPVKAFVMRDCD
+446 LAARPVLSFEMKDCD
-461 VKANSTKTPCYILQM
+461 VLANSSKTNCYILQM
-476 GNFEYEMSKL
+476 QASDYSMQKL
-486 SFVNNIFWSDMETV
+486 VFTNNVFWSDTENG
-500 TAEKAFA
+500 TAGFV
-507 LYSGRKVTTTELTVT
+507 LYSDRQATISNVTIN
-522 NNTIVNLYPQ
+522 NNTFVNVYPPAAYGYGQ
-532 KSYAFCQVADMKG
+532 MKSFSAG
-545 GKISNNLFY
+545 TISNNLVY
-554 FDNYTVAAGDS
+554 FENYQNRVGEKYS
-565 YTGIVKEEIK
+565 GIVKEENK
-575 ANVDE
+575 LSDDTYNN
-580 SQYDS
+580 SKS
-585 FKMNYAIYAVDAVP
+585 NYVIYASTIP
-599 AKKMKVGQNTNKGQI
+599 EKKLKVGTNANLKPGQI
-614 YNKNEADAAEM
+614 FNKTKEDPDVAEI

-640 IFKPKDPK
+640 IFKPKKPE

>member
-1 MKKIFSYILPMFA
+1 M
-14 ALSFASCS
+14 
-22 DLSSLENRVDSLE
+22 DSLE
-35 SRVEALEK
+35 SRVEALEN
-43 GVNKI
+43 GVKKI

-113 GPEYVLSGDQ
+113 GPEYVLSGNQ

-305 LYGKYYAGEDVTA
+305 LYGKYYAGEDVTVGA
-318 GDIVANKTNYPTV
+318 IVVNKTKYPTV

-397 VVVFKGIKL
+397 VVIFKGIKL
-406 STAGIGEGY
+406 STAGISEGY

-434 LDVVGDKNLSYM
+434 LDVVEDKNLSYM
-446 PVNRPVKAFVMRDCD
+446 LAARPVNSFEMKDCD
-461 VKANSTKTPCYILQM
+461 VLANSSKTNCYILQM
-476 GNFEYEMSKL
+476 QASAYSMQKL
-486 SFVNNIFWSDMETV
+486 VFTNNVFWSDTENG
-500 TAEKAFA
+500 TAGFV
-507 LYSGRKVTTTELTVT
+507 LYSDRQATISNVAIN
-522 NNTIVNLYPQ
+522 NNTFVNVYPPAAYGYGQ
-532 KSYAFCQVADMKG
+532 MKSFSAG
-545 GKISNNLFY
+545 TISNNLVY
-554 FDNYTVAAGDS
+554 FENYQNRVGEKYS
-565 YTGIVKEEIK
+565 GFVKEENK
-575 ANVDE
+575 LSDDTYN
-580 SQYDS
+580 DS
-585 FKMNYAIYAVDAVP
+585 KSNYVIYASTIP
-599 AKKMKVGQNTNKGQI
+599 EKKLKVGTNATLKPGQI
-614 YNKNEADAAEM
+614 FNKTKAEAATEEM
-625 FDFTPGST
+625 FDFTEGST
-633 NFDIAAG
+633 NFNIAAG
-640 IFKPKDPK
+640 IFKPKKPE

>member
-113 GPEYVLSGDQ
+113 GPEYVLSGNQ

-200 KLPIDVGF
+200 KLPIDTGF

-305 LYGKYYAGEDVTA
+305 LYGKYYAGEDVTV
-318 GDIVANKTNYPTV
+318 GDIVVNKTNYPTV

-360 AGVKLP
+360 TGVKLP

-397 VVVFKGIKL
+397 VVIFKGIKL
-406 STAGIGEGY
+406 STAGISEGY

-434 LDVVGDKNLSYM
+434 LDVVEDKNLSYM
-446 PVNRPVKAFVMRDCD
+446 LAARPVNSFEMKDCD
-461 VKANSTKTPCYILQM
+461 VLANSSKTNCYILQM
-476 GNFEYEMSKL
+476 QASAYSMQKL
-486 SFVNNIFWSDMETV
+486 VFTNNVFWSDTENGTV
-500 TAEKAFA
+500 GFV
-507 LYSGRKVTTTELTVT
+507 LYSDRQATISNVTIN
-522 NNTIVNLYPQ
+522 NNTFVNVYPPAAYGYGQ
-532 KSYAFCQVADMKG
+532 MKSFSAG
-545 GKISNNLFY
+545 TISNNLVY
-554 FDNYTVAAGDS
+554 FENYQNRVGEKYS
-565 YTGIVKEEIK
+565 GIVKEENK
-575 ANVDE
+575 LSDDTYN
-580 SQYDS
+580 DS
-585 FKMNYAIYAVDAVP
+585 KSNYVIYASTIP
-599 AKKMKVGQNTNKGQI
+599 EKKLKVGTNATLKPGQI
-614 YNKNEADAAEM
+614 FNKTKTEAAEEM

>member
-113 GPEYVLSGDQ
+113 GPEYVLSGNQ

-150 GGQSYEQVKDVNGN
+150 GGQSYEQVRDVNGN

-178 WFNSVSNTGTYLNVE
+178 WFNSVSSTGTYLNVE

-200 KLPIDVGF
+200 KLPIDTGF

-228 FNLKMKSVASLMVT
+228 FNLKMEKVASLMVT
-242 APQGWTASVQ
+242 APQGWTASVE

-274 VCILAFSSNNLSSI
+274 VCILAFSSHNLSSI

-305 LYGKYYAGEDVTA
+305 LYGKYYAGEDVTV
-318 GDIVANKTNYPTV
+318 GDIVVNKTNYPTV

-346 VNFVEADAMAEFPA
+346 VNFVGADAMAEFPA

-392 TIADN
+392 NVVDN
-397 VVVFKGIKL
+397 IVVFKGIKL
-406 STAGIGEGY
+406 STAGISEGY
-415 LLSNTMDNAIS
+415 LLSNTLDNAIS

-434 LDVVGDKNLSYM
+434 LDVVEDKNLSYM
-446 PVNRPVKAFVMRDCD
+446 LAARPVNSFEMKDCD
-461 VKANSTKTPCYILQM
+461 VLANSSKTNCYILQM
-476 GNFEYEMSKL
+476 QASAYSMQKL
-486 SFVNNIFWSDMETV
+486 VFTNNVFWSDTENG
-500 TAEKAFA
+500 TAGFV
-507 LYSGRKVTTTELTVT
+507 LYSDRQATISNVTIN
-522 NNTIVNLYPQ
+522 NNTFVNVYPPAAYGYGQ
-532 KSYAFCQVADMKG
+532 MKSFSAG
-545 GKISNNLFY
+545 TISNNLVY
-554 FDNYTVAAGDS
+554 FENYQNRVGEKYS
-565 YTGIVKEEIK
+565 GFVKEENK
-575 ANVDE
+575 LSDDTYN
-580 SQYDS
+580 DS
-585 FKMNYAIYAVDAVP
+585 KSNYVIYASTIP
-599 AKKMKVGQNTNKGQI
+599 EKKLKVGTNATLKPGQI
-614 YNKNEADAAEM
+614 FNKTKTEAAEEM

>member
-1 MKKIFSYILPMFA
+1 MKKIFSYILPVFA

-35 SRVEALEK
+35 SRVEALEN
-43 GVNKI
+43 GVKKI

-113 GPEYVLSGDQ
+113 GPEYVLSGNQ

-318 GDIVANKTNYPTV
+318 GDIVVNKTNYPTV

-397 VVVFKGIKL
+397 VVIFKGIKL

-446 PVNRPVKAFVMRDCD
+446 LAARPVNSFEMKDCD
-461 VKANSTKTPCYILQM
+461 VLANSSKTNCYILQM
-476 GNFEYEMSKL
+476 QASAYSMQRLVFT
-486 SFVNNIFWSDMETV
+486 NNIFWSDTENG
-500 TAEKAFA
+500 TAGFV
-507 LYSGRKVTTTELTVT
+507 LYSDRQATISNVTIN
-522 NNTIVNLYPQ
+522 NNTFVNVYPPAAYGYGQ
-532 KSYAFCQVADMKG
+532 MKSFSAG
-545 GKISNNLFY
+545 TISNNLVY
-554 FDNYTVAAGDS
+554 FENYQNRVGEKYS
-565 YTGIVKEEIK
+565 GFVKEEIK
-575 ANVDE
+575 LSDDTYN
-580 SQYDS
+580 DS
-585 FKMNYAIYAVDAVP
+585 KSNYVIYASTIP
-599 AKKMKVGQNTNKGQI
+599 EKKLKVGTNATLKPGQI
-614 YNKNEADAAEM
+614 FNKTKTEAAEEM

>member
-1 MKKIFSYILPMFA
+1 MKKIFSYILPVFA

-43 GVNKI
+43 GVNKV

-113 GPEYVLSGDQ
+113 GPEYVLSGNQ

-305 LYGKYYAGEDVTA
+305 LYGKYYAGEDVTV
-318 GDIVANKTNYPTV
+318 GDIVVNKTNYPTV

-397 VVVFKGIKL
+397 VVIFKGIKL
-406 STAGIGEGY
+406 STAGISEGY

-446 PVNRPVKAFVMRDCD
+446 LAARPVNSFEMKDCD
-461 VKANSTKTPCYILQM
+461 VLANSSKTNCYILQM
-476 GNFEYEMSKL
+476 RQVHILCRNSSLPIMFSGLTRKMEQWVL
-486 SFVNNIFWSDMETV
+486 SFIPI
-500 TAEKAFA
+500 
-507 LYSGRKVTTTELTVT
+507 GR
-522 NNTIVNLYPQ
+522 Q
-532 KSYAFCQVADMKG
+532 Q
-545 GKISNNLFY
+545 
-554 FDNYTVAAGDS
+554 
-565 YTGIVKEEIK
+565 
-575 ANVDE
+575 
-580 SQYDS
+580 
-585 FKMNYAIYAVDAVP
+585 
-599 AKKMKVGQNTNKGQI
+599 
-614 YNKNEADAAEM
+614 
-625 FDFTPGST
+625 
-633 NFDIAAG
+633 
-640 IFKPKDPK
+640 
-648 FGAKR
+648 

>member
-113 GPEYVLSGDQ
+113 GPEYVLSGNQ

-178 WFNSVSNTGTYLNVE
+178 WFNSVSNTGTHLKVE

-200 KLPIDVGF
+200 KLPIDIGF

-220 FAPGETKT
+220 FAPGEMKT
-228 FNLKMKSVASLMVT
+228 FNLKMTNVASLMVT
-242 APQGWTASVQ
+242 APQGWTASVE

-305 LYGKYYAGEDVTA
+305 LYGKYYGGEDVIV
-318 GDIVANKTNYPTV
+318 GDIVVNKTNYPTV

-360 AGVKLP
+360 AGVELP
-366 IIVVGNVEGTRAELK
+366 IIVAGNVEGTRAELK
-381 TTGQIKLLSTE
+381 TTGQVKLLSTE
-392 TIADN
+392 RTADN
-397 VVVFKGIKL
+397 VVIFKGIKL

-415 LLSNTMDNAIS
+415 LLSNTMDNAI
-426 NFGFYDCR
+426 NNLEFYDCR

-446 PVNRPVKAFVMRDCD
+446 LAARPVLSFEMKDCD
-461 VKANSTKTPCYILQM
+461 VLANSSKTNCYILQM
-476 GNFEYEMSKL
+476 QASDYSMQKL
-486 SFVNNIFWSDMETV
+486 VFTNNVFWSDTENG
-500 TAEKAFA
+500 TAGFV
-507 LYSGRKVTTTELTVT
+507 LYSDRQATISNVTIN
-522 NNTIVNLYPQ
+522 NNTFVNVYPPAAYGYGQ
-532 KSYAFCQVADMKG
+532 MKSFSAG
-545 GKISNNLFY
+545 TISNNLVY
-554 FDNYTVAAGDS
+554 FENYQNRVAGKYS
-565 YTGIVKEEIK
+565 GFVKEENK
-575 ANVDE
+575 LSDDTYNN
-580 SQYDS
+580 SKS
-585 FKMNYAIYAVDAVP
+585 NYVIYASTIP
-599 AKKMKVGQNTNKGQI
+599 EKKLKVGTNANLKPGQI
-614 YNKNEADAAEM
+614 FNKTKEDPDVAEI

>member
-35 SRVEALEK
+35 SRVEALEN
-43 GVNKI
+43 GVKKI

-113 GPEYVLSGDQ
+113 GPEYVLSGNQ

-318 GDIVANKTNYPTV
+318 GDIVVNKTNYPTV

-360 AGVKLP
+360 DGVKLP
-366 IIVVGNVEGTRAELK
+366 MIVVGNVEGTRAELK

-397 VVVFKGIKL
+397 VVIFRGIKL
-406 STAGIGEGY
+406 STAGISEGY

-446 PVNRPVKAFVMRDCD
+446 LAARPVNSFEMKDCD
-461 VKANSTKTPCYILQM
+461 VLANSSKTNCYILQM
-476 GNFEYEMSKL
+476 QASAYSMQKL
-486 SFVNNIFWSDMETV
+486 VFTNNVFWSDTENG
-500 TAEKAFA
+500 TAGFV
-507 LYSGRKVTTTELTVT
+507 LYSDRQATISNVTIN
-522 NNTIVNLYPQ
+522 NNTFVNVYPPAAYGYGQ
-532 KSYAFCQVADMKG
+532 MKSFSAG
-545 GKISNNLFY
+545 TISNNLVY
-554 FDNYTVAAGDS
+554 FENYQNRVGEKYS
-565 YTGIVKEEIK
+565 GIVKEEIK
-575 ANVDE
+575 LSDDTYN
-580 SQYDS
+580 DS
-585 FKMNYAIYAVDAVP
+585 KSNYVIYASTIPD
-599 AKKMKVGQNTNKGQI
+599 KKLKVGTNANLKPGQI
-614 YNKNEADAAEM
+614 FNKTKAEAAEM

-640 IFKPKDPK
+640 VFKPKKPE